1 MSHEE
6 IITLSVLPNLE
17 ILLQVLK
24 HLDLFYKPYI
34 LVVEGICGL
43 SWITLEKKQG
53 LKFHKADDH
62 KRSVHDAEQK

>member
-24 HLDLFYKPYI
+24 HLDLFYKLCI

-43 SWITLEKKQG
+43 SWITLKKKQS
-53 LKFHKADDH
+53 LKFHKVDDH